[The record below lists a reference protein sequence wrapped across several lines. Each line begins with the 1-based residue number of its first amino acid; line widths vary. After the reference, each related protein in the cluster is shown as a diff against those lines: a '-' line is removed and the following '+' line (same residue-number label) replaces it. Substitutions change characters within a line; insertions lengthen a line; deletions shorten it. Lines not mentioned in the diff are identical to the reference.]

1 MYDIDLSEPR
11 YKRFLFA
18 IMTIAGLIAFIGMT
32 SSFLP
37 DFHHKAA
44 TSDVVAFFTF
54 APVSFGIFICGLL
67 LFIYNHKKYRTLS
80 ILNKRGKLIKNLP
93 YRIEQ
98 SGYRDDYGNDMP
110 MIVVDCVMAKGNK
123 VTLHSAPRRDLKVR
137 DHDGR
142 VDLVIDPKDPNTF
155 YLDFEINRLSG
166 NRKSD
171 YYREPGFAY
180 TD

>member
-1 MYDIDLSEPR
+1 MYDIDLSKPR

-18 IMTIAGLIAFIGMT
+18 IMTVAGITLIGMSLSYYPIFDSKAT
-32 SSFLP
+32 TT
-37 DFHHKAA
+37 DF
-44 TSDVVAFFTF
+44 VAFLTF
-54 APVSFGIFICGLL
+54 APVSFGTLICGLS

-98 SGYRDDYGNDMP
+98 SGYRDDYGYDMP

-123 VTLHSAPRRDLKVR
+123 VTLHGAPRRDLKVR
-137 DHDGR
+137 DRDGK
-142 VDLVIDPKDPNTF
+142 VDLVIDPKNPDNF

-171 YYREPGFAY
+171 YYREPGFVY